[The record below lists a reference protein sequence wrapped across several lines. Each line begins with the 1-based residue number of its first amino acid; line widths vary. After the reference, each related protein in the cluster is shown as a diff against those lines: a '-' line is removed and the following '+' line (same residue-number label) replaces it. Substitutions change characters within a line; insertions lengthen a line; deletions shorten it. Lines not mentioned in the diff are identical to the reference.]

1 MLGAG
6 SRLVTENERLDFPLH
21 LLVVDDHES
30 GREACANMARAQG
43 FRVSTARDAASALQI
58 LEADPPDIV
67 LADVKM
73 PGMSG
78 LELLER
84 IKDIAPRAEVILLTA
99 FGTVP
104 AAVQAMR
111 LGAYDYLT
119 KPFNQEE
126 FSLLLERLVGK
137 LDLEN
142 ENLVLREQIRKGC
155 YARLL
160 GNSPPMLKLFKLIS
174 KVSQNHYPV
183 LIQGESGTGKELVAH
198 SIHESGPLANKLF
211 LPIDCGSLV
220 PTLIESELFGYVRG
234 AFTGAVRSKEG
245 LLEAAGSGTVFLDEI
260 GEMPVDLQSKF
271 LRALQEKEV
280 RPVGGNR
287 RVKIE
292 ARIIAATNRDLEVA
306 VQQGTFRKDLYFR
319 LNVVCLRLPPLRERK
334 SDIPLLVS
342 HLIDKYRPAG
352 KPRMSFSEEAMNR
365 IMAYDWPGNVREL
378 ENCIERAVALGSG
391 PVLQSG
397 DLTTN
402 LQYGR
407 GAINGFAASAD
418 GGSRSMSLASHS
430 AAGNAGTHLP
440 PLKSIPGSSDAF
452 VPSLPAGTGPA
463 TPATGSMGGFPRS
476 GWNSAIPAM
485 PASRRH
491 LPNLPAGAASHTS
504 PTAAG
509 RPALDSLAPADSEAG
524 LQSRIIP
531 LAELEKQAIVSAVI
545 EAGGDKLLAARLLGI
560 GKTTLYR
567 KLKEYGTT

>member
-1 MLGAG
+1 L
-6 SRLVTENERLDFPLH
+6 
-21 LLVVDDHES
+21 
-30 GREACANMARAQG
+30 CATLARAQG
-43 FRVSTARDAASALQI
+43 FRVSTAREGVRALQI
-58 LEADPPDIV
+58 LEADPVDIV
-67 LADVKM
+67 LADVKI
-73 PGMSG
+73 PGMTG

-84 IKDIAPRAEVILLTA
+84 IKDLSPRTEVIILTA

-104 AAVQAMR
+104 VAVEAMR

-119 KPFNQEE
+119 RPFNNEE

-142 ENLVLREQIRKGC
+142 ENLVLREQLRKGGG

-183 LIQGESGTGKELVAH
+183 LIQGESGTGKELVAR
-198 SIHESGPLANKLF
+198 SIHDSGPLANKPF
-211 LPIDCGSLV
+211 LPVDCGSLV

-234 AFTGAVRSKEG
+234 AFTGAVRTKEG
-245 LLEAAGSGTVFLDEI
+245 LLEAAGGGTVFLDEI

-280 RPVGGNR
+280 RPVGSNR
-287 RVKIE
+287 RIKIE

-306 VQQGTFRKDLYFR
+306 VQQSTFRKDLYFR
-319 LNVVCLRLPPLRERK
+319 LNVVTLRLPPLRERR
-334 SDIPLLVS
+334 SDIPLLVN
-342 HLIDKYRPAG
+342 HLVEKYKPAG
-352 KPRMSFSEEAMNR
+352 KPRLVVSEEAMNR
-365 IMAYDWPGNVREL
+365 LVAYDWPGNVREL

-407 GAINGFAASAD
+407 AANGMGAAAD
-418 GGSRSMSLASHS
+418 GGARSMSM
-430 AAGNAGTHLP
+430 AANSSSGSIGNHMP
-440 PLKSIPGSSDAF
+440 SSKSIPGTGDAF
-452 VPSLPAGTGPA
+452 VPALPNPSPGSGP
-463 TPATGSMGGFPRS
+463 GSMTGFPRS
-476 GWNSAIPAM
+476 GWTSGV
-485 PASRRH
+485 PASRRS
-491 LPNLPAGAASHTS
+491 LPAAPAGPAPNPPYPMPGAT
-504 PTAAG
+504 G
-509 RPALDSLAPADSEAG
+509 RPASTNMAPTESAG
-524 LQSRIIP
+524 ELQDRIIP
-531 LAELEKQAIVSAVI
+531 LADLERRAIVCAVQ
-545 EAGGDKLLAARLLGI
+545 EAGGDKLLAARMLGI